1 MNIGP
6 YTFQEFKDMAKAF
19 HGYPAPGLL
28 VGGYM
33 VELAKSRLPEG
44 TLFEALVESPKCLPD
59 AVQLLTL
66 CSMGNGWVKVLN
78 LGRYALT
85 LFDKYT
91 GEGWRVWIDPARLEA
106 WPEIAG
112 WYLKR
117 KPKAEQDTGKLFAE
131 IEEAG
136 DAILGVAPV
145 QVDARFLGKGSMGA
159 IGLCPACGEAYPAS
173 DGPLCRGCQGEE
185 PVRPRLTEDVDL
197 SRKIDDSEDFGPV
210 GPEAVPVAEAV
221 GRMALH
227 DMTRV
232 VPGVSKGV
240 AVSAGQTI
248 TAGDVC
254 RLQQMGRNT
263 VYVTGDPELNAA
275 LAAAGQVHE
284 NDAALAMA
292 RALAGENVACDEIPH
307 EGKITLRAVMDGVLV
322 YDRDRLESFNCVPDV
337 MCAVRQSGQLIES
350 GKPFGGLR
358 ALPLFLRR
366 DLLDRALAV
375 VGDEPIFAVKPLRPR
390 RAGILV
396 TGTEV
401 FQGLIEDRF
410 APILTGKLEA
420 LGSTVAG
427 VRIAPDDRQAIAEA
441 ARELVEEEGANL
453 ILTTAGL
460 SVDPDDVTRKGMEDA
475 GLTDTLF
482 GSPMLPGAMLML
494 GRLDSVPV
502 VGVPACALF
511 YKTTSLDV
519 VLPRV
524 LADVPITRRDLAR
537 HAAGGFCLTCKS
549 CTFPKCPFGK

>member
-66 CSMGNGWVKVLN
+66 CSMGNGWIKVLN
-78 LGRYALT
+78 LGRYAVT

-91 GEGWRVWIDPARLEA
+91 GEGWRVWIDPARLA
-106 WPEIAG
+106 DWPEIAG

-117 KPKAEQDTGKLFAE
+117 TPKAEQDTQKLFAE

-136 DAILGVAPV
+136 DAILGAAAVRV
-145 QVDARFLGKGSMGA
+145 NERFLGKGSMGD
-159 IGLCPACGEAYPAS
+159 IGVCPACGEAYPTS
-173 DGPLCRGCQGEE
+173 DGPLCRGCQGEN
-185 PVRPRLTEDVDL
+185 PVTSRLDEIFEA
-197 SRKIDDSEDFGPV
+197 SRKLDDADNDWTPPV
-210 GPEAVPVAEAV
+210 AVPVTEAI
-221 GRMALH
+221 GRTALH

-240 AVSAGQTI
+240 EVAAGQTI

-254 RLQQMGRNT
+254 RLQQMGRNR
-263 VYVTGDPELNAA
+263 VYVTGDPEREAA
-275 LAAAGQVHE
+275 LASADQVHE

-292 RALAGENVACDEIPH
+292 RALAGENVAFDEEPH
-307 EGKITLRAVMDGVLV
+307 EGKVTMRAVMDGVLAF
-322 YDRDRLESFNCVPDV
+322 DRDRLEAFNCVPDV
-337 MCAVRQSGQLIES
+337 MCASRQNGLLIEG

-358 ALPLFLRR
+358 AIPLFLRR
-366 DLLDRALAV
+366 EYLDRALAV
-375 VGDEPIFAVKPLRPR
+375 IGDEPVFSIKPLKPR

-410 APILTGKLEA
+410 APILTGKLKA
-420 LGSTVAG
+420 LGSSVAG
-427 VRIAPDDRQAIAEA
+427 VRIAPDDRQAIARA
-441 ARELVEEEGANL
+441 ARELLEDEGANL

-482 GSPMLPGAMLML
+482 GAPMLPGTMLML
-494 GRLDSVPV
+494 GRLDGVPV

-519 VLPRV
+519 ILPQV
-524 LADVPITRRDLAR
+524 LADVPITRKDLAR
-537 HAAGGFCLTCKS
+537 LASGGFCLTCKS